1 MSGGVLPSARNST
14 ARKECLKK
22 VKKFNRKHRPAGFG
36 KKKSAGRRDSGTKSA
51 GGIRE
56 NISAGGI
63 RKIISDGR
71 RDSENNFGR
80 KKRSVSQMKD
90 QVMTMKT
97 HTESSKSE
105 LSSGTFDHVKVCKK
119 FWGFRFGRFGNLF
132 GSVGTRRTRC
142 RWTALQRVQ
151 KAIHTQKYVT

>member
-1 MSGGVLPSARNST
+1 MAGGVLPSAKNSP
-14 ARKECLKK
+14 ARKEYLKK

-36 KKKSAGRRDSGTKSA
+36 KKNRPAGGIREKNSA

-105 LSSGTFDHVKVCKK
+105 LSSGTFDPVKV
-119 FWGFRFGRFGNLF
+119 
-132 GSVGTRRTRC
+132 
-142 RWTALQRVQ
+142 
-151 KAIHTQKYVT
+151 

>member
-1 MSGGVLPSARNST
+1 MSKNFT
-14 ARKECLKK
+14 KK
-22 VKKFNRKHRPAGFG
+22 N
-36 KKKSAGRRDSGTKSA
+36 GRRDSGKKNRPAGGIREKISA

-105 LSSGTFDHVKVCKK
+105 LSLGTFDPVKV
-119 FWGFRFGRFGNLF
+119 
-132 GSVGTRRTRC
+132 
-142 RWTALQRVQ
+142 
-151 KAIHTQKYVT
+151 

>member
-1 MSGGVLPSARNST
+1 MSGGVLPSIRNT
-14 ARKECLKK
+14 PARKECLKN
-22 VKKFNRKHRPAGFG
+22 VKKFN
-36 KKKSAGRRDSGTKSA
+36 KKNGRRDSGKKKSA

-105 LSSGTFDHVKVCKK
+105 LSSGTFDPVKV
-119 FWGFRFGRFGNLF
+119 
-132 GSVGTRRTRC
+132 
-142 RWTALQRVQ
+142 
-151 KAIHTQKYVT
+151 

>member
-36 KKKSAGRRDSGTKSA
+36 KKKSA

-105 LSSGTFDHVKVCKK
+105 LSSGTFDPVKV
-119 FWGFRFGRFGNLF
+119 
-132 GSVGTRRTRC
+132 
-142 RWTALQRVQ
+142 
-151 KAIHTQKYVT
+151 

>member
-1 MSGGVLPSARNST
+1 MVGALGQSFRRPEILLHGRSAS
-14 ARKECLKK
+14 KKLKNFTK
-22 VKKFNRKHRPAGFG
+22 NKGRRDSRT
-36 KKKSAGRRDSGTKSA
+36 KKSAGRRDSGKKNRLASGIREKKSA

-63 RKIISDGR
+63 RKIFSDGR
-71 RDSENNFGR
+71 QDSENNFGR

-105 LSSGTFDHVKVCKK
+105 LSLGTFWV
-119 FWGFRFGRFGNLF
+119 R
-132 GSVGTRRTRC
+132 
-142 RWTALQRVQ
+142 
-151 KAIHTQKYVT
+151 KAVFENF